1 MSELLII
8 EDKIINNNYNKI
20 KEEGFYEINNEIN
33 LRVSEN
39 DKFLSLYFFSKN
51 NKFDFVVFNKAIMFE
66 NMETCIYNN
75 NNLLAIKVY
84 IDSTICSN
92 DNIKDFKDI
101 YECVLNLEKNRG
113 SCLCMPNEIYNYIN
127 NSIKRY
133 TDIKPIQEIILKPK
147 CSSKEEILN
156 LFK

>member
-1 MSELLII
+1 MSNLLII
-8 EDKIINNNYNKI
+8 EDKNINKNYNKI
-20 KEEGFYEINNEIN
+20 KEEGLYEINNEIN

-39 DKFLSLYFFSKN
+39 DNSLSLFVFSKN
-51 NKFDFVVFNKAIMFE
+51 NEFNSVIFNKAMMFE
-66 NMETCIYNN
+66 NMETCIYN

-147 CSSKEEILN
+147 YSSKEEILN

>member
-1 MSELLII
+1 MSDLLII
-8 EDKIINNNYNKI
+8 EDKIVNNNYNKI

-66 NMETCIYNN
+66 NMETCIYSN
-75 NNLLAIKVY
+75 NNLLTIKVY
-84 IDSTICSN
+84 IDSTICTN
-92 DNIKDFKDI
+92 DNVKDFKDI
-101 YECVLNLEKNRG
+101 YECVLNLEKNKS
-113 SCLCMPNEIYNYIN
+113 SCLCMPNEICNYIN

-147 CSSKEEILN
+147 YSSKEEILN